1 MRVAVNIL
9 SGAKVYAP
17 QKIEDLKDK
26 ELVPKMMIRRR
37 LTRNAKIMLYIAN
50 ECEFKDGKVVYSN
63 AYGELQATVGIVS
76 AIAED
81 TPISPTH
88 FQNSVYNTPPSYF
101 SLLNQGKDE
110 IITISSGMTSSLE
123 AIKTAAL
130 QALTH
135 PDEKILCVGTECMDI
150 ENIGQVNSCTKYLES
165 GVGIVMQIAQS
176 EEGAIDLEEAVDK
189 GFPNSLEHLVALVNM
204 GEKGSSKVFIEL

>member
-1 MRVAVNIL
+1 MRVAINIL
-9 SGAKVYAP
+9 SAAKVYAP
-17 QKIEDLKDK
+17 QKIEDLKEK

-50 ECEFKDGKVVYSN
+50 ECAFKDGKVVYSN

-76 AIAED
+76 AIAEG
-81 TPISPTH
+81 TPISPTY
-88 FQNSVYNTPPSYF
+88 FQNSVYNTAPSYF

-110 IITISSGMTSSLE
+110 IITISSGTTSSLE
-123 AIKTAAL
+123 AIRTAAL

-150 ENIGQVNSCTKYLES
+150 QRIEEVNSCTKYLEAGA
-165 GVGIVMQIAQS
+165 GVVIEIAKS
-176 EEGAIDLEEAVDK
+176 EEGAIELEEVVDK
-189 GFPNSLEHLVALVNM
+189 GLSNSLEHLMALVNM
-204 GEKGSSKVFIEL
+204 SEKGNTKVLIEL